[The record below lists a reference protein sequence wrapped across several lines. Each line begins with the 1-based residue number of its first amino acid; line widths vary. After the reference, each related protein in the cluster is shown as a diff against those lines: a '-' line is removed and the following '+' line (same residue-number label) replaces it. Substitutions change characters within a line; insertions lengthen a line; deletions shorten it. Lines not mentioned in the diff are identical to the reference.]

1 MAGKQAKDEQWLK
14 QQLVAA
20 LHWDDDVAEGVL
32 GLIVNASK
40 PEEVQEITAA
50 YMDNN
55 PVAVCAISD
64 FLSAKQGAKQQPPRQ
79 QRQQQQQ
86 RQQAQPQQQQQ
97 RGGQSAGGSSSY
109 SSSVSAPAPQQ
120 TVAKQAEA
128 ASSKQ
133 QQQDK
138 WLQLGA
144 QQPPAAVEQGATQ
157 PADVGAQARAGA
169 SVEGGCPGAAHA

>member
-64 FLSAKQGAKQQPPRQ
+64 FLSAKRGGKQQPPRQ
-79 QRQQQQQ
+79 QQQQQQQ
-86 RQQAQPQQQQQ
+86 RQQPQQQQ

-109 SSSVSAPAPQQ
+109 SSSVSAPASQQ
-120 TVAKQAEA
+120 PTAKQQAAEA

-133 QQQDK
+133 QQQEK
-138 WLQLGA
+138 WLQLGV
-144 QQPPAAVEQGATQ
+144 QQPPATAEQGAT
-157 PADVGAQARAGA
+157 PAADVGAQVRAGA